1 MAAQSV
7 VLHSP
12 IIFIIN
18 HEVIIMN
25 LKKIKVLLE
34 KEKLSLVTELEK
46 HPVQS
51 ANGDRTLSS
60 FNKSSEAASE
70 QSETERQMSLVQRL
84 NMQLAEVE
92 HCLQKIANGTYGK
105 CDDCGQPIPEERL
118 EALPKASHC
127 LACKAKHGKIL
138 INQ

>member
-1 MAAQSV
+1 
-7 VLHSP
+7 
-12 IIFIIN
+12 
-18 HEVIIMN
+18 MN

-34 KEKLSLVTELEK
+34 TEKSSLINEIEK

-51 ANGDRTLSS
+51 AEGDRTLSS

-70 QSETERQMSLVQRL
+70 QIETERQMSLVQRL

-92 HCLQKIANGTYGK
+92 HCLKKIENGTYGK
-105 CDDCGQPIPEERL
+105 CDDCGQPIPEARL

-127 LACKAKHGKIL
+127 LACKAKHKIL
-138 INQ
+138 INP